1 MEPAEPHWSPPW
13 VGWCQASVW
22 AGKAAPSPHR
32 TLSHKPSSARLRHKG
47 HQDIFLELLH
57 QQPRKTPLMVPERA
71 GPGPSVCSQPD
82 TPPVPCEG
90 RGAAVPKPA
99 PLRDPAS
106 PDAAPSAPSR
116 RGHCRAVQ
124 TRSRW
129 HLASAQ
135 RVSHR
140 VLSPRF
146 LLVFLATPSN
156 EGHAC
161 QDASRSPQ
169 QHMPSLQGWHRAR
182 AWALRVCPLCFWCC
196 CLYSFCFFFP
206 AR

>member
-1 MEPAEPHWSPPW
+1 MGRLVPGFSLGREGSPE
-13 VGWCQASVW
+13 
-22 AGKAAPSPHR
+22 PHR

-57 QQPRKTPLMVPERA
+57 QQPQKTPLMVPERA
-71 GPGPSVCSQPD
+71 GPGRSVCSQPG

-99 PLRDPAS
+99 PLHDPAS

-146 LLVFLATPSN
+146 LLVFFSYTFKWGARLPGRFTFPSAA
-156 EGHAC
+156 HAFT
-161 QDASRSPQ
+161 AGVA
-169 QHMPSLQGWHRAR
+169 QGESVGFA
-182 AWALRVCPLCFWCC
+182 CPLCFWCC
-196 CLYSFCFFFP
+196 CLYGSCFFFP